1 MYVKY
6 LFQIN
11 FSVLL
16 ESGNCLFTFAL
27 SPLPPAHPPMG
38 GVRDGDGWARGNER
52 SGRTT
57 AKREGISLVGGEGK
71 KKMGWGGRP
80 SN

>member
-11 FSVLL
+11 YSVLL
-16 ESGNCLFTFAL
+16 GSGNCLFTFAL

-38 GVRDGDGWARGNER
+38 GVRDGQGETSGQAEQRQRER
-52 SGRTT
+52 ES
-57 AKREGISLVGGEGK
+57 
-71 KKMGWGGRP
+71 P
-80 SN
+80 